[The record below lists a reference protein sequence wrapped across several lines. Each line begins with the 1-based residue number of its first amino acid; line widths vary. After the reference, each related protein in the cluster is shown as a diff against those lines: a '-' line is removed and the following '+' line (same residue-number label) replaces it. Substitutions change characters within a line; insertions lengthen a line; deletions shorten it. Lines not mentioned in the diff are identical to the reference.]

1 MLSVEKTRID
11 LRKEFQEKGYL
22 ICRNFFSQEEM
33 VQLLEDIKSAKTR
46 NGVSGLNKGSLTFYS
61 SLFFHT
67 PKIQQ
72 FISQPK
78 IANFLKQIIGS
89 DFWVRWDQAVA
100 KGPGSGIFPWHQDN
114 AYSDLKDEYYQLW
127 IAITEMS
134 RENGGL
140 WLVPGSHRHL
150 LPHKQVDNHLEYDGI
165 PDNAVFIEAQ
175 PGDVVLFSSLMLH
188 KTTPNITTNPRW
200 AYVIEYM
207 SINHFD
213 PSIEP
218 PYFVVT
224 QNGRLRPGFHNYYR
238 GNLNLFNRLKYI
250 GFRRKSLR
258 TSLSIW
264 ASKIASFKF

>member
-33 VQLLEDIKSAKTR
+33 VQLLEHIKSAKTR

-61 SLFFHT
+61 SLFFYT

-78 IANFLKQIIGS
+78 IANFLKEIIGPN
-89 DFWVRWDQAVA
+89 FWVRWDQAVA
-100 KGPGSGIFPWHQDN
+100 KGNGSGIFPWHQDN

-127 IAITEMS
+127 IAITEMTPD
-134 RENGGL
+134 NGGL
-140 WLVPGSHRHL
+140 CLVPGSHRSL
-150 LPHKQVDNHLEYDGI
+150 LPHKRVDNHLEYDGI
-165 PDNAVFIEAQ
+165 PNDPVFIEAR

-188 KTTPNITTNPRW
+188 KTPPNITSNTRW
-200 AYVIEYM
+200 AYVVEYM
-207 SINHFD
+207 SSDHFD

-218 PYFVVT
+218 PYFMVAHKG
-224 QNGRLRPGFHNYYR
+224 QSKPRFCNFYR
-238 GNLNLFNRLKYI
+238 GNLNPLNRLKYLR
-250 GFRRKSLR
+250 FRRKPLVNSLLDR
-258 TSLSIW
+258 L
-264 ASKIASFKF
+264 SKISFF